1 MMKVDISRINTR
13 WIEGDTQ
20 PEAPAAKETQQEKL
34 ARHRKARFE
43 QSDQAWEYVQ
53 ANEDRYAKHR
63 AEVLAKRKPSE
74 QVYPFTDEA
83 LLEDA
88 REVAKEYQWDH
99 SQQKNTRLAVLTLE
113 EANEYLDAF
122 MQDTHGQLSTGKD
135 YTGVAT
141 GLKGAYEVAKELGGL
156 GATAKAVN
164 INGVMNIVVENYKPR
179 YLDIGP
185 RWQAAT
191 PQMLKLGHALN
202 TVKGN
207 VTFLKGNVYVEI
219 VFSGAVNA
227 VDYMLHNEKTLGE
240 VVGQFS
246 ADVAKGVV
254 AGVIAQGFT
263 LLVSGVIATFIAP
276 PTVAVLG
283 VFTIA
288 AFGIGF
294 IVSEIDDEYN
304 FTEPMKREIEKLINE
319 N

>member
-1 MMKVDISRINTR
+1 MDISRINTR

-20 PEAPAAKETQQEKL
+20 PEEPVARETTKEKVERQRRE
-34 ARHRKARFE
+34 RVE
-43 QSDQAWEYVQ
+43 QSDKTWEYVQ
-53 ANEDRYAKHR
+53 ANQDRYAKHR
-63 AEVLAKRKPSE
+63 AEVLAKRKSSAH
-74 QVYPFTDEA
+74 VYPFTDEA
-83 LLEDA
+83 LLDDA
-88 REVAKEYQWDH
+88 REVAREYQWDH
-99 SQQKNTRLAVLTLE
+99 SQQRNTRLAVLTPE

-164 INGVMNIVVENYKPR
+164 INGVMSIVVENYQPR

-207 VTFLKGNVYVEI
+207 VTYLKGNVYVEVI
-219 VFSGAVNA
+219 FSGAVNA
-227 VDYMLHNEKTLGE
+227 VDYMLHDEKTLGE

-254 AGVIAQGFT
+254 TGVIAQGFT
-263 LLVSGVIATFIAP
+263 LLVSGVIATFVAP

-283 VFTIA
+283 VFAIA

-294 IVSEIDDEYN
+294 VVSEIDDEYN
-304 FTEPMKREIEKLINE
+304 FTEPMKREIEKIVNE